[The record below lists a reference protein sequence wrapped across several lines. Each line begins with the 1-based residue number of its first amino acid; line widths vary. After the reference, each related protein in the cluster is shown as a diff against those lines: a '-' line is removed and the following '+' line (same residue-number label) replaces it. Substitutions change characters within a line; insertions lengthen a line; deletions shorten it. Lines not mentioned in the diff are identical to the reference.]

1 MDACRENNFRFWRA
15 NGKAKQRMKLE
26 QQYQALYQAY
36 AEQRPAQPGLA
47 ELCALWN
54 CSERNARLQLA
65 KMRERGWL
73 AWEPGRGR
81 GRKSR
86 LSLLC
91 APEQLEWQRQQQLL
105 RDGKLEQA
113 FARLSAQRRVQL
125 LAALPQYLGSAA
137 QGRCLRI
144 PIPHPPLSLDP
155 LHVSGRLESHLVRQI
170 FDRLC
175 RFDRGLQSL
184 QGGLAHHWE
193 SDAAARR
200 WRFWLRPGL
209 QFHDGSP
216 LQSDAA
222 AASLLRLREAG
233 NPYQVQYRH
242 LCAVDIHDPLSFSC
256 QLDDGDF
263 LWPQRLAT
271 ANSSIAPLRRGADFE
286 RLPVGSGP
294 FRVSRHSEQRL
305 GLSAFAHHYRERA
318 LLDEI
323 ELWFI
328 PNCDDGQDFHL
339 RLDYANDGSD
349 GTLQSA
355 CTYLLLNP
363 DWAGSE
369 RAPLMRWLAEPALVQ
384 PNDPLQT
391 PALGL
396 LPGWRHPLP
405 QAQRRPRLERTRL
418 RLFHYDLPSF
428 PPLAAA
434 IRQRLAGLSIELE
447 IHALSRRA
455 FFHDQ
460 DWWPQADLM
469 LCSEV
474 LHDDRDYSCHEW
486 LGTRQPLQR
495 GLDAATQARLNAQL
509 RDIQR
514 QPDTSLRMAGY
525 AAIGDWLCAEGW
537 VLPLSHERQGHQA
550 SPRLAGLQMS
560 ENGWTDFASLWLR
573 PEQSG

>member
-1 MDACRENNFRFWRA
+1 
-15 NGKAKQRMKLE
+15 MKRE
-26 QQYQALYQAY
+26 QQYQALHQAY
-36 AEQRPAQPGLA
+36 ADRQPAQPGLA
-47 ELCALWN
+47 ELCALWK

-65 KMRERGWL
+65 KMRARGWL
-73 AWEPGRGR
+73 SWEPGRGR

-91 APEQLEWQRQQQLL
+91 PPEQLEWQRLQRLL

-113 FARLSAQRRVQL
+113 FAQLPPQRREQL
-125 LAALPQYLGSAA
+125 LSALPQYLGSAA

-144 PIPHPPLSLDP
+144 PIPHAPLSLDP
-155 LHVSGRLESHLVRQI
+155 VTVSGRLESHLVRQI

-175 RFDRGLQSL
+175 RFDRALQSL
-184 QGGLAHHWE
+184 QSGLAHHWE
-193 SDAAARR
+193 SDAEARR

-209 QFHDGSP
+209 QFHDGAP
-216 LQSDAA
+216 LQADAA
-222 AASLLRLREAG
+222 AASLLRLRESE
-233 NPYQVQYRH
+233 NPYQRQYRH
-242 LCAVDIHDPLSFSC
+242 LSAVEVHDALSFSC
-256 QLDDGDF
+256 RLDDGDF

-271 ANSSIAPLRRGADFE
+271 ANSSIVPLRRNADFD

-294 FRVSRHSEQRL
+294 FRALRHSEQRL
-305 GLSAFAHHYRERA
+305 SLAAFAGHYRERA

-328 PNCDDGQDFHL
+328 PSGDDGQDFHL
-339 RLDYANDGSD
+339 RLDYANDD
-349 GTLQSA
+349 ANGTLQSA

-363 DWAGSE
+363 ALPDSE
-369 RAPLMRWLAEPALVQ
+369 RAPLMRWLAEPALVLA
-384 PNDPLQT
+384 NDALQT
-391 PALGL
+391 PAQGL

-405 QAQRRPRLERTRL
+405 QAERRPRLNHTRL
-418 RLFHYDLPSF
+418 RLFHYDLPCF

-434 IRQRLAGLSIELE
+434 IRQRLAGLAIELE

-460 DWWPQADLM
+460 DWWRQADLM

-495 GLDAATQARLNAQL
+495 GLSAEAQARLNAQL

-514 QPDTSLRMAGY
+514 QADTRRRMAGY

-550 SPRLAGLQMS
+550 SPQLAGLQMS
-560 ENGWTDFASLWLR
+560 ENGWTDFAGLWLR
-573 PEQSG
+573 PVQSDWPA